1 MSSVVAVVKSVIGQ
15 VLAVSAEEQRRVLVE
30 GDRLFLGDLVQ
41 TGDAGAVALQL
52 PDGRVLDLGRDSQLS
67 ASELAPHAPAQPAV
81 TASTE
86 ELQKAIAAGADPTQT
101 LAPTAA
107 GPSAGAGGSGP
118 AGGGHSFVL
127 LEETGGHVDP
137 SIGYTTSGPGA
148 AGQGDGERQQ
158 EQAPNLAPSFVDDQ
172 GNALAGLQLSTAE
185 DTLLQGAF
193 QARDPNGDSLTYS
206 LARGPANGSLIVN
219 ADGTWQYLPNPD
231 YNGADSFVVTVTDNR
246 GASSSLTV
254 DIGVSAVNDAPVARG
269 SYGATLVDTA
279 ANDSFADIK
288 GQLQAS
294 DVDGDQLTWSGS
306 AKGAFGQLTVNPD
319 GSYVYVVDAA
329 AVNALPAGQHPQD
342 SFTVTVRDP
351 SGASDTRVIDIDI
364 QGANDTPQASNA
376 QAQATEDGQL
386 TGQIAASD
394 PDTGSSLTFTV
405 DGKAPAGFTL
415 QPDGNWS
422 FDGKDP
428 AYQHLGEGQTQVI
441 VVPVVVTDDQG
452 ASSSS
457 TLTITVTGTNDAPV
471 AQAGSATTAENDVL
485 NGQVPAASD
494 VDGSI
499 AGYQLASGVGTGNGT
514 LTFNSDG
521 SYSFDP
527 GQDFDSLPA
536 GVSRDVTFTYQAKDD
551 SGALSAPQTITITV
565 TGSNDAPVAQAATA
579 AVNEDS
585 QINGQ
590 LQASD
595 ADQGAQL
602 QFGSD
607 SPLPAGFTL
616 GQDGKWSFDA
626 SDAAYQHLAAG
637 QTQVIS
643 IPYLVTDDQGA
654 VAGNT
659 LTITVTG
666 TNDVP
671 VAQAASAAADE
682 DQVSTG
688 QLTATD
694 ADDGAVLTFGVDGNA
709 PAGFTLKADGSW
721 TFDGKDPAYQ
731 HLANGETQ
739 VISIPVIVTDDQ
751 GANTTSTLT
760 LTITGTN
767 DAPVAQAD
775 SATTGENG
783 VLNGQVPA
791 ASDVDGSIVG
801 YQLTNDVGAGNGTL
815 TFNPDGSYRF
825 DPGQDFDSLPA
836 GVSRDVTFTYQA
848 KDDSGALSD
857 PQTITITVTG
867 SNDVPVAQAASAAIN
882 EDSQISGQLQA
893 SDADQGEQ
901 LQFGSDNPLPAGFTL
916 DQDGKWS
923 FDASDAAYQH
933 LAAGQTQVISI
944 PYLVTD
950 DQGAVAGNTLTIT
963 VTGTND
969 APIAQASSAA
979 ADEDQVSTGQLTAT
993 DADDGAV
1000 LTFSIDGNAPA
1011 GFTLKTDGSWTF
1023 DGKDSAYQYLADGET
1038 QVISIPVIVTDEH
1051 GATSSSTL
1059 SITVTGTNDAPVAQ
1073 AGSATTAENDV
1084 LNGQVPAATDVDG
1097 TIAGYQLA
1105 SDVGT
1110 GNGTLTFNPDGS
1122 YTFDPGQDFDSL
1134 PAGVSRDVTFTYQA
1148 KDDSGAL
1155 SDPQT
1160 ITITVTGSNDA
1171 PVAQA
1176 ATAAVDEDNQISG
1189 QLQASDAD
1197 QGAQLQFG
1205 SDSPLPAGFTLGQDG
1220 KWSFDASDAAYQHLA
1235 AGQTQVI
1242 SIPVVVTDDQGAT
1255 SGSTLT
1261 ITVTGTNDIPVAQAA
1276 SAAAD
1281 EDQVGTGQLV
1291 ATDADDGAVLTFSID
1306 GNAPAGFTL
1315 KTDGS
1320 WTFDGKDPAYQHLA
1334 DGETQVISIPVI
1346 VTDDQGATNTST
1358 LTLTITGTNDAP
1370 VALAGSATTAENDVL
1385 NGQVPAA
1392 SDVDGTIAG
1401 YQLASGVGTGNGTL
1415 TFNSDGSYR
1424 FDPGQDF
1431 DSLPA
1436 GVSRDITFTY
1446 QAQDDSG
1453 ALSAPQTITITVTGT
1468 NDAPVAQAATAA
1480 VNEDS
1485 QINGQLQATDAD
1497 QGAQLQ
1503 FGSDSPLPA
1512 GFTLDQDGK
1521 WTFDASDAAYQHL
1534 AAGQTQVISIPVVVT
1549 DDQGATSG
1557 STLTITVTGTNDAP
1571 VAQAAS
1577 AEVDEDQVSTGQL
1590 VATDADDGA
1599 VLTFSINGNTPAGLT
1614 LKTDGSWT
1622 FDGKDPAYQHL
1633 ADGETQ
1639 VISVPVVVTDDQGA
1653 TSSST
1658 LTITVTGTNDTPVAQ
1673 AANAAVDEDQVSTG
1687 QLVATDADDGA
1698 VLTFS
1703 IDGNAPAGFTLKTDG
1718 SWTFDGKD
1726 SAYQHLAE
1734 GQTQVISIPVI
1745 VTDEHGATN
1754 SSSLT
1759 LTITG
1764 TNDAPV
1770 AQAGSATTEENT
1782 ILNGQVPAASDVDG
1796 TIASYQL
1803 TTDVGA
1809 GNGTLTFNP
1818 NGSYSFDPGQDFD
1831 SLPAGVSRDITFTY
1845 QAKDDSGALSD
1856 PQTITITV
1864 TGTNDAPVA
1873 QAGSATTEENTIL
1886 NGQVPAASDV
1896 DGTIAGY
1903 QLANGVGTGNGTL
1916 TFNPNGGYSFDPGH
1930 DFDSLPAGVSRD
1942 VTFTYQAKDDSGALS
1957 DPQTITITVTGSN
1970 DAPVAQAGS
1979 ATTEENTI
1987 LNGQVP
1993 AASDVDGIIAG
2004 YQLASGVGT
2013 GNGTLT
2019 FNSNGGYTFDPG
2031 HDFDSLPAGV
2041 SRDVTFTYQ
2050 AKDDNG
2056 ALSDPQTITITVT
2069 GTNDAPVAQAA
2080 TAAVNEDSQINGQLQ
2095 ATDADQGAQL
2105 QFGSDSPLPAGFTLD
2120 QDGKWTFDASNPAYQ
2135 HLAEG
2140 QTQVIS
2146 IPVVVTDDQGATS
2159 GSTLTITVTGTNDA
2173 PVAQAASAAADEDQ
2187 VSTGQLTATDADDGA
2202 VLTFSI
2208 DGNAPAGFTLQSDG
2222 RWTFD
2227 GKDLAYQHLA
2237 NDETQVISIPVIVTD
2252 DQGATSSST
2261 LTLTITGTNDAP
2273 VAQAGSATTGENTV
2287 LNGQVPAASDVD
2299 GTIAGYQLTTDVG
2312 TGNGTLTFNPN
2323 GSYTFDPG
2331 QDFDG
2336 LPAGVSRDVTFTYQ
2350 AKDDSGALSAP
2361 QTITITVTGTNDAPV
2376 AQAGSATTE
2385 ENTILDG
2392 QVPAASD
2399 VDGTIASYQ
2408 LTTDVGTGNGTL
2420 TFHGDGS
2427 YTFDPSHDFDSLP
2440 AGVSRDVTFT
2450 YQAQDDSGA
2459 LSAPQTIT
2467 ITVTGSNDAAVITG
2481 AQVSINETNAPITTG
2496 GQLTITDVDSPAT
2509 FIEQTNVAGQYGH
2522 FNLAADGTWSYT
2534 ADSAYN
2540 QLSVGQSLTDT
2551 FTVTSADGTTSS
2563 VSVTIDGTNDAAV
2576 ITGAQVHINETNAPI
2591 STGGQLTITDVDS
2604 PATFVEQTNVAG
2616 QYGHFNL
2623 AADGTWSYTADSAY
2637 NQLNVGQSLTDT
2649 FTVTSADG
2657 TTSSVSVTI
2666 DGTNDAAVITGA
2678 QVSINETNAPIS
2690 TGGQLTVT
2698 DVDSPATF
2706 VEQTNVA
2713 GQYGH
2718 FSLAA
2723 DGTWSYT
2730 ADSAYNELKLNET
2743 LTDTFNV
2750 QSADGTQSS
2759 VTVNIVGSNDAPVA
2773 QAASASAVE
2782 GGSLQ
2787 PGVVAGATDGSAL
2800 TLTITTTQPGEAIS
2814 FNWTFTTQDYAPYND
2829 FAFVQVNGQVV
2840 TLLSSVAAVGDYGT
2854 SGPQT
2859 FSHTFDQPG
2868 TYTLVIGVADS
2879 GDSSVDSTL
2888 VLSNLPPQASVVGS
2902 VGQAVQDGTGWT
2914 LTSNGANNQALVD
2927 QLKPVSEITGQLQA
2941 SDVDHGAQLS
2951 YSVDGAAPAGFTL
2964 HSDGSWVFDAKDAAY
2979 DSLAA
2984 NQVKVLQIGFT
2995 VTDEHGATGSSTLT
3009 LTITGTNDAPVANA
3023 DQALTPINVALPSID
3038 VLGNDS
3044 DVDGDALSVT
3054 KAVLADPS
3062 QGSVSINPDGT
3073 LNFVPAENVSGS
3085 VVIHYEI
3092 SDSHGASAS
3101 SSLTVQVGGNTP
3113 PQGADG
3119 SASLDEDSS
3128 HSFSAADFAF
3138 NDADAGQHLQAVRI
3152 DSLPGAGSLT
3162 FDGVAVVPGQV
3173 IAAADLGKLK
3183 FTPAAN
3189 DNGAP
3194 YASFGF
3200 SVQDSAGAFDSASHT
3215 FTLDV
3220 TPVDDPSVL
3229 LPNVASMDE
3238 DDGSATGNV
3247 LDNDSDVDN
3256 TLSVSSY
3263 SVAGFSGNIAAGTGT
3278 TIVGVGSI
3286 VIDANGHYSFTPDA
3300 NYHGAVPQITYTT
3313 NTGASSTLDITVNS
3327 ANDLPVA
3334 ENANKTT
3341 LEDTPVSGQ
3350 VVASDVD
3357 GDALTYTLKPG
3368 SGPVNGTLVLD
3379 SSNGKYTYTP
3389 DHDYNGNDSF
3399 TVVVGDGQGGTV
3411 ESVVNITVTAVNDE
3425 PVTADN
3431 SNTTAEDTAVSGQV
3445 VASDV
3450 DKDPLTYTLKPGSE
3464 PQHGTLVLDSSN
3476 GKYTYTPDHDYNGND
3491 SFTVVV
3497 SDGQGGTVESVVS
3510 ITVTAVND
3518 APIAHDDS
3526 ATIDEDHSVTI
3537 DVLANDTDIDSSSLS
3552 VTGAS
3557 ASHGSVTINQDG
3569 TLTYTPD
3576 ANYGGSDTIVYT
3588 ISDGDGGTSSA
3599 SVTVGITPV
3608 ADAPLLSLDASSGHP
3623 ASTGLTVQT
3632 WTGLALGSNGNGI
3645 NPDTLQSVIDAAG
3658 APASTSST
3666 NSVSNGSVSAGTA
3679 TKVSGL
3685 IFLEAGHTYTFAGV
3699 GDDSIRLVVG
3709 GTKVAEA
3716 TWSGSSGKFSGTFTP
3731 SESGYYTLALYQHN
3745 QSGPGNYSLTLSDN
3759 GSPAQTL
3766 GTGSALLYHDGS
3778 ELTAAGERL
3787 ADLAGSNGQGY
3798 YQVYGLNEGRED
3810 SSIPLSK
3817 VNAALVDTDGS
3828 ETLKVSIGSIPLGA
3842 VLSDG
3847 TLSFTA
3853 GAGKTSVDVT
3863 GWDLGK
3869 LTITPPQ
3876 DFNGSFQLQVSATAS
3891 ETANGDL
3898 ATSSQ
3903 TLTVQ
3908 VHPVNDAPV
3917 FTSAASQSTVEDS
3930 VLHGQLGASD
3940 IDGDNLTYALKN
3952 GGNPAH
3958 GSVVVNGDGSYSY
3971 TPAADYNGPDSF
3983 VVTVSDGHGGEAE
3996 QLVSVTVTPAN
4007 DAPVFTSPAS
4017 QSIAEDDVLHGQ
4029 LAASDVDGDALTYAL
4044 KNGSAPAHGSVVVNG
4059 DGSYSYTPLANY
4071 NGTDSFTVTVSDGQG
4086 GVTEQLV
4093 TVTVT
4098 PVNDAPVAASDSKT
4112 TGENSV
4118 LSDQVPAASDIDSP
4132 VNPNGY
4138 ALVSGLGTGNGNLTF
4153 NANGSYVFNP
4163 GSDFDSLAPGES
4175 RQVSFTYTAKD
4186 SAGTTSAPAT
4196 VTITVTG
4203 ANDAPTGSDG
4213 TITLNEDSSRSFS
4226 ALDFG
4231 FNDVDHNDALGAVR
4245 IDSLPG
4251 AGSLTF
4257 NGVAVTQGQVIAAAD
4272 LGKLAFTP
4280 AANANGN
4287 NYASFTFS
4295 VKDSNGAF
4303 DSTPNKLTVNVTPVN
4318 DDPVAVNDHYL
4329 VGGLQGNY
4337 WGYRENTDGNNLT
4350 NLSMVSAFIA
4360 KTAPGATF
4368 TATALNY
4375 GNGVSTDLGG
4385 DKQLQKFLGSD
4396 AASLSTDPANTS
4408 DAIVQLTGLVNL
4420 AAGNY
4425 TFRVT
4430 ADDGFSIRIDGVEVF
4445 KYDANQSPTARVS
4458 DSFNIAQG
4466 GNHQIEI
4473 LYWDQ
4478 GGNAQLKVEL
4488 APAGGSYSVLGGS
4501 SLSHPLAELVTNE
4514 DTALTIAANTL
4525 LGNDS
4530 DIDGDSLS
4538 ILSVQ
4543 GAVNGTVKLENGNV
4557 VFTPAKD
4564 VNGTGSFTYTVSD
4577 GHGGTST
4584 ATVTVGINAVN
4595 DAPVAKPD
4603 IASTQEDKPVTLN
4616 VLANDSDVDG
4626 DSLSVTSASASNG
4639 SVTVNADGTLTY
4651 TPKANFSGSDSI
4663 TYTISDGH
4671 GGTASSTV
4679 ALSVTPVADVPLLNS
4694 GSIFALNPGATSITT
4709 NQAITQAN
4717 LETETGLSSGA
4728 LDGINPPA
4736 GTTTSDQ
4743 GNVDVIDGSLTSSD
4757 YTLKAGTQVN
4767 FAWTFTNGENSTSEI
4782 NNGFNDI
4789 VALVVTGPDGVRQ
4802 LIQVTS
4808 SEQRGA
4814 SVNGSGV
4821 QNYTA
4826 SSSGN
4831 YHFDWL
4837 VLNGGDANKDSSLN
4851 LDAPTFT
4858 LGGKTYGAPINVGIN
4873 AALSDTD
4880 GSESLSVKITGMP
4893 NDATF
4898 TSGTHNADGSWSF
4911 TQAQLHDLQ
4920 LLPASGYNGTL
4931 TLGVTAIATESDG
4944 STASATQT
4952 LSITVASTNSSGNDL
4967 LHGYGTNSS
4976 NSTTDTLNGGDG
4988 HDILYG
4994 GAGNS
4999 ILNGGTGN
5007 DSLYGGL
5014 GNDTLDGG
5022 KDNDLLVGGKGDDTL
5037 TGGDGADTF
5046 IWRAGDTGK
5055 DTITDFK
5062 PTDGDRIDLVD
5073 LLPDAAHN
5081 DILSY
5086 LKVDTATSTLQ
5097 ISTTGQ
5103 VNSSPD
5109 VTIKLTGVDL
5119 KTYGATSADIVKS
5132 LVAGADP
5139 LVKTEHH

>member
-15 VLAVSAEEQRRVLVE
+15 VLAVSAEGQRRVLVE

-2050 AKDDNG
+2050 A
-2056 ALSDPQTITITVT
+2056 
-2069 GTNDAPVAQAA
+2069 
-2080 TAAVNEDSQINGQLQ
+2080 
-2095 ATDADQGAQL
+2095 
-2105 QFGSDSPLPAGFTLD
+2105 
-2120 QDGKWTFDASNPAYQ
+2120 
-2135 HLAEG
+2135 
-2140 QTQVIS
+2140 
-2146 IPVVVTDDQGATS
+2146 
-2159 GSTLTITVTGTNDA
+2159 
-2173 PVAQAASAAADEDQ
+2173 
-2187 VSTGQLTATDADDGA
+2187 
-2202 VLTFSI
+2202 
-2208 DGNAPAGFTLQSDG
+2208 
-2222 RWTFD
+2222 
-2227 GKDLAYQHLA
+2227 
-2237 NDETQVISIPVIVTD
+2237 
-2252 DQGATSSST
+2252 
-2261 LTLTITGTNDAP
+2261 
-2273 VAQAGSATTGENTV
+2273 
-2287 LNGQVPAASDVD
+2287 
-2299 GTIAGYQLTTDVG
+2299 
-2312 TGNGTLTFNPN
+2312 
-2323 GSYTFDPG
+2323 
-2331 QDFDG
+2331 
-2336 LPAGVSRDVTFTYQ
+2336 
-2350 AKDDSGALSAP
+2350 
-2361 QTITITVTGTNDAPV
+2361 
-2376 AQAGSATTE
+2376 
-2385 ENTILDG
+2385 
-2392 QVPAASD
+2392 
-2399 VDGTIASYQ
+2399 
-2408 LTTDVGTGNGTL
+2408 
-2420 TFHGDGS
+2420 
-2427 YTFDPSHDFDSLP
+2427 
-2440 AGVSRDVTFT
+2440 
-2450 YQAQDDSGA
+2450 QDDSGA

-3138 NDADAGQHLQAVRI
+3138 NDTDAGQHLQAVRI

-3173 IAAADLGKLK
+3173 IAAADLGKLT
-3183 FTPAAN
+3183 FTPDAN

-3357 GDALTYTLKPG
+3357 GDALTYTLKPSSG
-3368 SGPVNGTLVLD
+3368 PANGTLVLDSSNGKYTYTPDHDYNGNDSFTVVVSDGQGGTVESVVSITVTAVNDEPVTADNSNTTAEDTAVSGQVVASDVDGDALTYTLKPSSGPVNGTLVLD

-3411 ESVVNITVTAVNDE
+3411 ESVVN
-3425 PVTADN
+3425 
-3431 SNTTAEDTAVSGQV
+3431 
-3445 VASDV
+3445 
-3450 DKDPLTYTLKPGSE
+3450 
-3464 PQHGTLVLDSSN
+3464 
-3476 GKYTYTPDHDYNGND
+3476 
-3491 SFTVVV
+3491 
-3497 SDGQGGTVESVVS
+3497 

-3759 GSPAQTL
+3759 GNPAQTL

-4086 GVTEQLV
+4086 GLAEQLV

-4337 WGYRENTDGNNLT
+4337 WGYREGTDGNNLT
-4350 NLSMVSAFIA
+4350 SLSMISAFIA
-4360 KTAPGATF
+4360 KNTPSATF
-4368 TATALNY
+4368 TATALDY
-4375 GNGVSTDLGG
+4375 GNGVSNNLGG

-4425 TFRVT
+4425 TFKVT
-4430 ADDGFSIRIDGVEVF
+4430 ADDGYSIRIDGVEVF